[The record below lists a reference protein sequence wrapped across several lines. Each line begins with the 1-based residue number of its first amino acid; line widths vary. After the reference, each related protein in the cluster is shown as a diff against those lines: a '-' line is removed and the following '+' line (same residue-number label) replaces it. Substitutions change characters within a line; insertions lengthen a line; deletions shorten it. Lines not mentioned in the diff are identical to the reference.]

1 MEKTL
6 VKCRTIERIQVV
18 SRFRWYTFMLLNN
31 KAHREERK
39 YTNQLNLSHC
49 GISNPHN
56 IVQFYVFSPCSHFPS
71 QNIFS
76 STPNKLLISV
86 KGKKKYFFSCVFAQ
100 TVLCVPLLQTHLPT
114 TFPSIKEWSQ
124 MPVPLRNL
132 RTPILLILL
141 QFMPLYI
148 YICVYIYM

>member
-1 MEKTL
+1 
-6 VKCRTIERIQVV
+6 
-18 SRFRWYTFMLLNN
+18 MLLNN

-86 KGKKKYFFSCVFAQ
+86 KGKKKIFLFLCLCPNCSLCALTANPPTYHIPIHQRMISDTSSSTKLENSHSSNSFA
-100 TVLCVPLLQTHLPT
+100 VYA
-114 TFPSIKEWSQ
+114 F
-124 MPVPLRNL
+124 
-132 RTPILLILL
+132 
-141 QFMPLYI
+141 I
-148 YICVYIYM
+148 YIHMCIYTCNIIFIYQLY